1 MSLESIVFSVI
12 ITFLIG
18 SIPFSYIV
26 TKIVANK
33 DIREIGS
40 GNPGAT
46 NVVRALNVPAGV
58 VVLILDVLKGYLPM
72 RWAMQQNVDFLIPA
86 VALAVVLG
94 HDYSLYLRFNGGKG
108 VATSLGVFFV
118 LNPVPTVLIVL
129 IFFVLT
135 TAFKFISFGS
145 VLGAVSYPIIAYILG
160 RTEYLWVAVILAAL
174 IVLKHSANIKRLW
187 YGKEKR
193 AV

>member
-1 MSLESIVFSVI
+1 LSLESIVFSVI